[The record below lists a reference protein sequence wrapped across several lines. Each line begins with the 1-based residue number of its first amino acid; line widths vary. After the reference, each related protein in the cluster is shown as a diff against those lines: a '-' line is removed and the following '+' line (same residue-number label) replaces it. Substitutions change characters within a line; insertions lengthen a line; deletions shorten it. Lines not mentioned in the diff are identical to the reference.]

1 MKLKIIQT
9 LTFAFLAVFQ
19 VVQSQQSVAGT
30 VTDSE
35 GIPLP
40 GATVNIQGTSIG
52 ASTDFDGNYQIN
64 VSQGETLIFS
74 YVGYV
79 EQTVNVD
86 GATINVSLETSNDL
100 DEVIV
105 SGIGLTKKQRALG
118 YNVQSVEGDEI
129 SYKQNEDFVNSLSG
143 ATSGV
148 QITSSSGDAGSSTFM
163 TIRGS
168 GSVLGNNQPLYVV
181 DGSPIISG
189 GGFSDTGGVNF
200 SSRSIDL
207 NPNDIK
213 SVKILKGGAASAL
226 YGARASNGV
235 VLIETK
241 SGVKGEPKIEFKT
254 SYIMSQVSQLPERQN
269 KYAQGNNGAW
279 EGGFARTWGPK
290 ISELEYDGDE
300 TYKWDPYG
308 SLVAKGTGGINGRPA
323 KAYDAYDFF
332 QTGVGLNNHFS
343 ISDRSGNTSYYFSIS
358 NLDKNGI
365 IPNNTFERTTARFN
379 GSSKYKD
386 FLNIS
391 SSVAWTNSD
400 EVQIQKGSNVSGIM
414 LGLLRTPAT
423 FDNSAGYEFDDGTQR
438 NYRNGGGYDNPYW
451 AANNIAYERN
461 INRVNANVALDFNLQ
476 DNLNIKY
483 NAGLDYYNSISSNKF
498 KIGSRDKSTGFYN
511 ESQSYNQTFNSDL
524 VIDYKYEID
533 DLELGALL
541 GYNIYS
547 SYFKSLYGDATDLE
561 IPDFFQLSNTSN
573 NTTSGLKSNTRSQ
586 AFYVDFQAGY
596 KDIVY
601 LGLTARQEWFT
612 TIPEANDGVIYPSA
626 SLSFV
631 FSELNV
637 FSDLTFLDFGKIRF
651 STATTANPATA
662 YSTTNYYYPGS
673 TSDGWT
679 DGVEF
684 PFKENTGFA
693 VGGTVGNPDLKH
705 ETMKSRE
712 IGLELKLFDGLVDLD
727 YAYFHDEN
735 SDLLMTVPVATS
747 SGFDAIYQNA
757 ASMRKNGSELSIN
770 LNLIESQDIDWSVR
784 ANWSKIQNYV
794 TSLAPGVDNV
804 FIGGFTDPQVRAV
817 AGEKYGTIF
826 GFDWARDTNGNVL
839 INDDPTDAYR
849 DGYPWTDTGS
859 MVSLGSIMPNWT
871 ANFTNNIR
879 FKDFNLSFLIDIKNG
894 GSMYNG
900 SVFTMNYFGTS
911 KVTEN
916 REVYYNEAGTIDFD
930 RTPSENIVV
939 IDGVYGHLDADDAVV
954 SDGTK
959 NVTPVVLDE
968 EWFEGYG
975 GNFGGG
981 PTALAVEPTDWVRL
995 RDITLS
1001 YNIKNLPEFFDS
1013 AQVYFSGKN
1022 LWLDT
1027 PYSGIDPET
1036 SLTGSGNS
1044 QGFDYFNSPGSK
1056 SYTIGLNLSF

>member
-1 MKLKIIQT
+1 MKTKFIKIIT
-9 LTFAFLAVFQ
+9 LIFMLVFQ
-19 VVQSQQSVAGT
+19 VSIAQDSVAGT
-30 VTDSE
+30 VTDAD

-40 GATVNIQGTSIG
+40 GATVIVQGTSTG
-52 ASTDFDGNYQIN
+52 VTTDFDGNYQIN
-64 VSQGETLIFS
+64 AAQGETLVFS
-74 YVGYV
+74 FVGYV
-79 EQTVNVD
+79 EQTASVN
-86 GATINVSLETSNDL
+86 GATLNISLQTNNEL
-100 DEVIV
+100 EEVV
-105 SGIGLTKKQRALG
+105 VTGIGLTKKQRALG
-118 YNVQSVEGDEI
+118 YNVQSVDGEEI
-129 SYKQNEDFVNSLSG
+129 SYKQNEDFVNSLNG

-148 QITSSSGDAGSSTFM
+148 QITSSSGDAGSSTFI

-189 GGFSDTGGVNF
+189 GGFSDVGGVNF

-226 YGARASNGV
+226 YGVRASNGV
-235 VLIETK
+235 ILIETK
-241 SGVKGEPKIEFKT
+241 SGVKGEPKIELKS
-254 SYIMSQVSQLPERQN
+254 SYVMSEVSKLPERQD
-269 KYAQGNNGAW
+269 KFAQGNNGVW
-279 EGGFARTWGPK
+279 EGGFMRSWGPR
-290 ISELEYDGDE
+290 ISDLEYDGDA

-308 SLVAKGTGGINGRPA
+308 SLVAKGEGNGRPA
-323 KAYDAYDFF
+323 QAYDAYDFF

-343 ISDRSGNTSYYFSIS
+343 ISDGSGNSSYYFSIS
-358 NLDKNGI
+358 NLDKEGI
-365 IPNNTFERTTARFN
+365 IPNNTYERTTARFN
-379 GSSKYKD
+379 GSTKYKD
-386 FLNIS
+386 FMNVS
-391 SSVAWTNSD
+391 SSFAWTNSD

-414 LGLLRTPAT
+414 LGLLRTPPT
-423 FDNSAGYEFDDGTQR
+423 FDNSAGYEFEDASQR

-461 INRVNANVALDFNLQ
+461 INRVNANVALDFKLQ
-476 DNLNIKY
+476 DNLNLKY
-483 NAGLDYYNSISSNKF
+483 NAGLDYYNSVSSNKF
-498 KIGSRDKSTGFYN
+498 KIGSRDKATGYYN
-511 ESQSYNQTFNSDL
+511 ESQSYNQVFNSDL
-524 VIDYKYEID
+524 VIDYKYEVN
-533 DLELGALL
+533 DLELGALF

-547 SYFKSLYGDATDLE
+547 SYFKSLFGDATDLE
-561 IPDFFQLSNTSN
+561 IPDFYQLSNTSN

-596 KDIVY
+596 KDILYV
-601 LGLTARQEWFT
+601 GLTARQEWFT
-612 TIPEANDGVIYPSA
+612 TIPVANDGVIYPSA

-631 FSELNV
+631 FSELDALNDI
-637 FSDLTFLDFGKIRF
+637 SFLDFGKIRF

-662 YSTTNYYYPGS
+662 YSTTNYFYQGS

-712 IGLELKLFDGLVDLD
+712 IGIELKLFDGLVDLD

-747 SGFDAIYQNA
+747 SGFDAIYTNA
-757 ASMRKNGSELSIN
+757 ASMRKNGSELSVN
-770 LNLIESQDIDWSVR
+770 LNLIESQDVDWSLR

-794 TSLAPGVDNV
+794 TGLAPGVDNV
-804 FIGGFTDPQVRAV
+804 FIGGFTDPEIRAV
-817 AGEKYGTIF
+817 AGEKYGSIF
-826 GFDWARDTNGNVL
+826 GFDWVRDGNGNVV
-839 INDDPTDAYR
+839 INDDPTDSFR
-849 DGYPWTDTGS
+849 DGYPWTDTSS
-859 MVSLGSIMPNWT
+859 MVSLGAIIPDWT

-879 FKDFNLSFLIDIKNG
+879 YKDFNLSFLIDIKKG
-894 GSMYNG
+894 GKMYNG
-900 SVFTMNYFGTS
+900 TVFTMNYFGTS

-916 REVYYNEAGTIDFD
+916 REVYYNDAGTIDFD
-930 RTPSENIVV
+930 KTPNENIVV
-939 IDGVYGHLDADDAVV
+939 IDGVYGHLDADGNLV

-968 EWFEGYG
+968 TWFEGYG

-981 PTALAVEPTDWVRL
+981 PTALAVEPTDWIRL

-1001 YNIKNLPEFFDS
+1001 YNIRNLPKFIDS
-1013 AQVYFSGKN
+1013 ADIYFSGKN

-1036 SLTGSGNS
+1036 SLTGSGNA